1 MTKKQ
6 LQKVVKQLVKVSFI
20 DGKMVESNIIK
31 SIKILK
37 SQCKSQAILA
47 LSEYLRALKR
57 KQREHTLFIETTS
70 PLSVGQINKIL
81 KAVEKQVKITKV
93 VTQINPEI
101 LGGFKLKIGDAIW
114 DESLMGKIKQVKE
127 TIIS

>member
-1 MTKKQ
+1 M
-6 LQKVVKQLVKVSFI
+6 KVSFI

-37 SQCKSQAILA
+37 SQSKSQAILA

>member
-37 SQCKSQAILA
+37 SQSKSQAILA